1 MVKMS
6 LLTKLAPESGSGKV
20 KNISSAARVGFSGIG
35 VDQGLKFADN
45 VLARGTLQSIG
56 FNVPVVGRLSLI
68 DIINYI
74 AHNNGNVVPK
84 STKPFIALGS
94 AKVVQSGR
102 INLLG
107 VQSGSPAGEGPAT
120 ANPGVGF

>member
-1 MVKMS
+1 MT

-20 KNISSAARVGFSGIG
+20 KNISTAARVGFSGIG

-56 FNVPVVGRLSLI
+56 FNVPILGRLSLI
-68 DIINYI
+68 DMINYV
-74 AHNNGNVVPK
+74 AHNNGNIVPK

-94 AKVVQSGR
+94 AKVVQGGR
-102 INLLG
+102 LNIPGALG
-107 VQSGSPAGEGPAT
+107 QTATGQGPAT
-120 ANPGVGF
+120 TQTGVGF

>member
-1 MVKMS
+1 MT

-45 VLARGTLQSIG
+45 VLGRGTLQSIG
-56 FNVPVVGRLSLI
+56 FPIPVLGRVSLI
-68 DIINYI
+68 DIINYL
-74 AHNNGNVVPK
+74 AHNGGNVVPK

-94 AKVVQSGR
+94 AKIVQAGR
-102 INLLG
+102 INILG
-107 VQSGSPAGEGPAT
+107 SSGGSPAGEGPST
-120 ANPGVGF
+120 TSTGVGF